1 MKMDF
6 LQEFNRIMEETN
18 KIALA
23 TSVDNIPNVRV
34 INFCDKPENKGVIYF
49 SSFRGLPKTLEFS
62 KNNIVA
68 FTTIP
73 TSSESSQHL
82 RVQNAKVIKSD
93 LTIFDLKEEF
103 IKKHPDY
110 EMIIAQAGEMLDV
123 YELHFKVAAVILD
136 LGKGGKVTF

>member
-1 MKMDF
+1 MDMDY
-6 LQEFNRIMEETN
+6 LKELNRVLEETN

-34 INFCDKPENKGVIYF
+34 VNFCNKPQNKGVLYI
-49 SSFRGLPKTLEFS
+49 SSRKGLPKTLEFS

-73 TSSESSQHL
+73 AVAENSEHV
-82 RVQNAKVIKSD
+82 RVQKATIKKSD
-93 LTIFDLKEEF
+93 LTIFNLKDEF
-103 IKKHPDY
+103 IKKHPGY

-123 YELHFKVAAVILD
+123 YEIHFKGAAVILG